1 MTNTILKIDGLTVSY
16 GKIAAVRDAAVEA
29 KAGQIVTIIGPNG
42 AGKSSLLKAIMG
54 MVPSSG
60 SVLYDGQRIGDL
72 ELEERVARGLILVP
86 ETRELFTDMSVHDNL
101 VLGAYIHRAD
111 KVRNATEL
119 EKVYTLFPRLLERRD
134 QAAGTMSG
142 GERQMLALGRALMSR
157 PKVLMLDEP
166 SLGLAPIIVREIF
179 QIIDRLRSMGVST
192 LLIEQNA
199 RAALNT
205 ADYAYVMETGDI
217 VREGASGDLL
227 HDEALTEL
235 YLGGEVGGTS
245 HHPIAQ

>member
-1 MTNTILKIDGLTVSY
+1 MTDTLLKIDGLSVSY

-72 ELEERVARGLILVP
+72 ELEERVERGLILVP

-101 VLGAYIHRAD
+101 MLGAYVHRAD
-111 KVRNATEL
+111 KTRNATEL
-119 EKVYTLFPRLLERRD
+119 EKVYMLFPRLLERRD

-166 SLGLAPIIVREIF
+166 SLGLAPIIVREIL
-179 QIIDRLRSMGVST
+179 QIIDRLRGMGVST

-205 ADYAYVMETGDI
+205 ADYAYVLETGDI
-217 VREGASGDLL
+217 VREGPSRDLL
-227 HDEALTEL
+227 HDETLTQL
-235 YLGGEVGGTS
+235 YLGGEVGESS

>member
-1 MTNTILKIDGLTVSY
+1 MTDTLLKIDGLTVAY
-16 GKIAAVRDAAVEA
+16 GKIVAVRDAAVEA

-60 SVLYDGQRIGDL
+60 SVLYDGQRIGAL

-101 VLGAYIHRAD
+101 LLGAYIHRAD
-111 KVRNATEL
+111 KARNATEL

-157 PKVLMLDEP
+157 PKLLMLDEP

-217 VREGASGDLL
+217 VREGASSDLL

-245 HHPIAQ
+245 HHPIAE

>member
-1 MTNTILKIDGLTVSY
+1 MTNTLLKIDGLTVSY